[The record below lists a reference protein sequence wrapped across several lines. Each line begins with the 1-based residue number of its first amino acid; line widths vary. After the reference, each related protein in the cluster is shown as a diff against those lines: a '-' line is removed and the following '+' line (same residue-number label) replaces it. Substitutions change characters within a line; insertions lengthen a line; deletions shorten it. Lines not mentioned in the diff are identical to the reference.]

1 MDLKERIL
9 ESTIR
14 LFNEKGLKFTM
25 DDIASDLS
33 ISKKTIYTVFKDK
46 ESLCTGVVDYVFDSI
61 KQSEN
66 EVLNRNNPDTISQLK
81 ELLGVMPESYSHV
94 DMQEL
99 YQLKDK
105 YPTVYDHLA
114 KRLENGWEATIGLIE
129 KGISEGT
136 IRPISIPIF
145 KTMMEDTLEQFFQRD
160 VLHQNDISYQ
170 DALKEVV
177 DILVDGIRKEA
188 HD

>member
-1 MDLKERIL
+1 MELRERIL

-25 DDIASDLS
+25 DDIAADLS

-61 KQSEN
+61 KQSEK
-66 EVLNRNNPDTISQLK
+66 EVLNRQYPDTVSQLK

-94 DMQEL
+94 DMREL

-105 YPTVYDHLA
+105 YPSVYEHLA
-114 KRLENGWEATIGLIE
+114 KRLENGWESTIALIE
-129 KGISEGT
+129 KGIEEGT
-136 IRPISIPIF
+136 IRKISIPIF
-145 KTMMEDTLEQFFQRD
+145 KTMMEATLEQFFQRD
-160 VLHQNDISYQ
+160 VLSQIDISYQ
-170 DALKEVV
+170 RALKEVV

-188 HD
+188 